1 MVDSRDSGRDAGGLE
16 TAQEDLHAR
25 MAGRRRM
32 LKMGVGVAPIALTFA
47 SRSVSACT
55 ITTASAVASQ
65 SGSRVGTGSTG
76 TSSGYSPA
84 TWCNT
89 PLSSWPSSCKETVG
103 TSVYS
108 AKCSA
113 VLGAGCLSGVSG
125 FDPNSNT
132 TISCNDET
140 RLRQLMR
147 LTGSST
153 ALTLAQHCAAAYV
166 NAAANRYSGLITT
179 TQVRYMHMNT
189 RNGGFYEPTAGIK
202 WYANSTSPTWACPP
216 GKSPG
221 VIGYC
226 ASTFAT

>member
-1 MVDSRDSGRDAGGLE
+1 MVDSRDSGRDAGE
-16 TAQEDLHAR
+16 IEIAQTDLQAR

-89 PLSSWPSSCKETVG
+89 PTSSWPASCKETVG
-103 TSVYS
+103 TSVYTK
-108 AKCSA
+108 KCSA
-113 VLGAGCLSGVSG
+113 VLGAGCLTGVSG
-125 FDPNSNT
+125 FDPNSNS
-132 TISCNDET
+132 TINCTDDT
-140 RLRQLMR
+140 RLKQLMR

-166 NAAANRYSGLITT
+166 NAAGNRYSGLITT
-179 TQVRYMHMNT
+179 VNELVALK
-189 RNGGFYEPTAGIK
+189 FIALI
-202 WYANSTSPTWACPP
+202 AC
-216 GKSPG
+216 GLLSVTTVVMTLVLG
-221 VIGYC
+221 
-226 ASTFAT
+226 T